1 MGLDIMI
8 LGGKVEAQESSGIVT
23 MQVSGEIAIGCRW
36 RTSSLDVLALQVQSK
51 QEELDHKQDVV
62 AMLHEQCGPASSY
75 RL

>member
-1 MGLDIMI
+1 
-8 LGGKVEAQESSGIVT
+8 

-62 AMLHEQCGPASSY
+62 AILREQCVTSY
-75 RL
+75 ILHNEHHMC